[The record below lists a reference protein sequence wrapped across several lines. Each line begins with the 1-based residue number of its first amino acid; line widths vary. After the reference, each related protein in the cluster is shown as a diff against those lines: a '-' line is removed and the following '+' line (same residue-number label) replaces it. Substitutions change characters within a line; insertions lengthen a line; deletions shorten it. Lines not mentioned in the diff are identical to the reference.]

1 MRGTD
6 RLFFASE
13 HHTFREHVRRF
24 VQQRLAPHVDQWEQ
38 QQSFPRDI
46 YGVCGDAGILGVGF
60 PEEFG
65 GSGGDLFHIL
75 IVSEELT
82 RSGSPGLS
90 ASLGSHMIGLPPIL
104 NAGTDDQKRR
114 WLPRVLSGEWIAA
127 LGITEPGAGSDV
139 ASVSTRAERVEGGW
153 KLNGSKVF
161 ITSGTRADLVT
172 VAARTGGPGAGGVS
186 LFAVETTAPGFRV
199 GRNLQKMG
207 WHASDTAELFFEDMI
222 LPDDAL
228 LGDENGGF
236 PIAMQNFATERL
248 MLAVAAVEIAA
259 MALESAA
266 RYTHDRQAFGRA
278 LNGFQVTR
286 HKLADMATLV
296 ESARAMAWS
305 VAARV
310 RGGDPCL
317 AEVAMAKN
325 FATDVCSRVVD
336 DAVQLFGGA
345 GYMHGTLVE
354 RLYRDARL
362 YPIGGGTR
370 EIMNEIISKFGN
382 L

>member
-1 MRGTD
+1 
-6 RLFFASE
+6 
-13 HHTFREHVRRF
+13 
-24 VQQRLAPHVDQWEQ
+24 
-38 QQSFPRDI
+38 
-46 YGVCGDAGILGVGF
+46 
-60 PEEFG
+60 
-65 GSGGDLFHIL
+65 
-75 IVSEELT
+75 
-82 RSGSPGLS
+82 
-90 ASLGSHMIGLPPIL
+90 
-104 NAGTDDQKRR
+104 
-114 WLPRVLSGEWIAA
+114 
-127 LGITEPGAGSDV
+127 
-139 ASVSTRAERVEGGW
+139 
-153 KLNGSKVF
+153 
-161 ITSGTRADLVT
+161 
-172 VAARTGGPGAGGVS
+172 
-186 LFAVETTAPGFRV
+186 
-199 GRNLQKMG
+199 
-207 WHASDTAELFFEDMI
+207 
-222 LPDDAL
+222 
-228 LGDENGGF
+228 
-236 PIAMQNFATERL
+236 